1 MNSDI
6 KNPPRITHI
15 MRTVINSS
23 LLFSCLAFGSASQ
36 ANIIF
41 QFDYG
46 SNSGTGFWDPTDGA
60 SRQAALST
68 VANEFS
74 SMFGSHFSNSG
85 TILLAASATN
95 LPESSGLA
103 SAGSQFIGYGVAGF
117 TAAEV
122 VKTKLRGGSD
132 LNGAAAD
139 GTIEVNFGQPWQ
151 LDLSM
156 PVSNTQYDFYST
168 IYHELTHAIG
178 FSSNIDQSGNPVFG
192 TKAAG
197 EWGAFDRFLVDK
209 DGNTVVNTDF
219 SLNQGVWDAASVGG
233 ASPAAGMFFNG
244 AYAVAANGG
253 AAVGLYTPTTWNEGS
268 SVSHLDTDNP
278 ALAKMMMT
286 HTSLTGPGARD
297 YSAIEVGM
305 MRDLGYTVTAVPEPE
320 IYAMMFAGLGMVGW
334 FVRRRKA

>member
-1 MNSDI
+1 MNSGI
-6 KNPPRITHI
+6 KNPPRIARIVRAT
-15 MRTVINSS
+15 INSG
-23 LLFSCLAFGSASQ
+23 LLVGCLAFGSAAQ

-46 SNSGTGFWDPTDGA
+46 SDNGAGFWDPTAGA

-68 VANEFS
+68 VASEFS

-85 TILLAASATN
+85 TILLSASATN
-95 LPESSGLA
+95 LPGGSTLA
-103 SAGSQFIGYGVAGF
+103 AAGSSSVGYGVAGF
-117 TAAEV
+117 TVADV
-122 VKTKLRGGSD
+122 VKTKLQGGSD
-132 LNGAAAD
+132 LNGVAAD
-139 GTIEVNFGQPWQ
+139 GTIEVNFGKPWQ

-168 IYHELTHAIG
+168 MYHELTHAIG
-178 FSSNIDQSGNPVFG
+178 FSSNIDQNGNPLFG
-192 TKAAG
+192 TKTAG

-209 DGNTVVNTDF
+209 DGNKVVNPDF

-233 ASPAAGMFFNG
+233 TSPAAGMFFNG

-253 AAVGLYTPTTWNEGS
+253 AAVGLYTPTMWDEGS

-278 ALAKMMMT
+278 AFTNMMMA
-286 HTSLTGPGARD
+286 HASSTGLGARD
-297 YSAIEVGM
+297 YSAIEAGM

-334 FVRRRKA
+334 FARRRKV